1 MELRRI
7 AAVVLLG
14 FSVTGCATVIRGT
27 NTKFE
32 VTSTPPGASVRTNNG
47 FACDATPCH
56 FRMSRKDGFDVTVA
70 LAGYQTQTIHVK
82 SKAAADGVAEMTGG
96 NFLIGGVIGSVV
108 DVADGATNNLS
119 PNPLT
124 VVLVKSGDA
133 AAGAG
138 SSQASAPT
146 PSGGGS

>member
-1 MELRRI
+1 MDLRRI

-56 FRMSRKDGFDVTVA
+56 FRMSRKDGFDVTVS
-70 LAGYQTQTIHVK
+70 LAGYQTQKIHVK
-82 SKAAADGVAEMTGG
+82 SKASADGVAEMTGG
-96 NFLIGGVIGSVV
+96 NFLIGGVIGSAV

-119 PNPLT
+119 PNPLA

-133 AAGAG
+133 AAAQG
-138 SSQASAPT
+138 SNQASAPT
-146 PSGGGS
+146 TS